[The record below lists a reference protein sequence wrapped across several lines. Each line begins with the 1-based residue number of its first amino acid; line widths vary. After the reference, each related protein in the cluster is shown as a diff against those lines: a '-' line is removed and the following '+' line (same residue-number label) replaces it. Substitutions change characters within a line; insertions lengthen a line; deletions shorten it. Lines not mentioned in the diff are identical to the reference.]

1 MTERPAHILQEWSP
15 EAHVAFM
22 ERANIKLSVLS
33 ISSPGTNLPSNVS
46 PDSGVHTLT
55 RTFNTEL
62 SDICKRFPSKF
73 AFFASLPLP
82 DVQAAIS
89 EIDYA
94 LDILGCVGFAIMSNS
109 NGIYP
114 GDPALDAVWKRLDD
128 RNAVVFIHPT
138 SCYVQT
144 PACHQMLQPL
154 KDLPN
159 PAIEFQFDETRAV
172 INLLISGTVTRYP
185 NIRYIMTHA
194 GCVIPAVLERVQSLT
209 SYYTSFKIGACGTSG
224 GSDGDDDT
232 DAPSSVQARRPAS
245 PASSRSSATIEP
257 DTPTFRSQLQSN
269 FFFDLA
275 GMPFPDQFLGLKQ
288 LVWSGSMLY
297 GSDYPFTSADLG
309 YELAG
314 RLHYS
319 LESYM
324 GKNNEI
330 KEVYMAN
337 AQELLKPSPVV
348 EGDRDERSGGASLLS
363 VKKEVAN
370 AGLPRDVRR

>member
-1 MTERPAHILQEWSP
+1 MQ
-15 EAHVAFM
+15 
-22 ERANIKLSVLS
+22 RANIRLSVLS
-33 ISSPGTNLPSNVS
+33 ISSPGTNLPNINV
-46 PDSGVHTLT
+46 PPHSGVHTLT
-55 RTFNTEL
+55 RTFNSEL

-114 GDPALDAVWKRLDD
+114 GDPAFDAVWKKLDD
-128 RNAVVFIHPT
+128 RKAVVFIHPT
-138 SCYVQT
+138 SCCVQT
-144 PACHQMLQPL
+144 PAGHQIIQPL

-172 INLLISGTVTRYP
+172 INLLISGTVTRHP
-185 NIRYIMTHA
+185 NVRYIMTHA
-194 GCVIPAVLERVQSLT
+194 GCVIPAVLERVKTLT
-209 SYYTSFKIGACGTSG
+209 SYYAGLKIGAAGTGG
-224 GSDGDDDT
+224 GSEGYEESE
-232 DAPSSVQARRPAS
+232 ALKSIPAWGSAS
-245 PASSRSSATIEP
+245 PDSSISSATVEP

-269 FFFDLA
+269 FYFDLA
-275 GMPFPDQFLGLKQ
+275 GMPFPDQFLDLKQ

-309 YELAG
+309 HELAET
-314 RLHYS
+314 LHYS
-319 LESYM
+319 LESHI
-324 GKNNEI
+324 GKENEI
-330 KEVYMAN
+330 EEVYMTN
-337 AQELLKPSPVV
+337 ALELLKPRPLV

-363 VKKEVAN
+363 VKKEVAE
-370 AGLPRDVRR
+370 

>member
-1 MTERPAHILQEWSP
+1 
-15 EAHVAFM
+15 M

-33 ISSPGTNLPSNVS
+33 ISSPGTNLPSIDV
-46 PDSGVHTLT
+46 PPHSGVHTLT

-82 DVQAAIS
+82 DVHAALS

-114 GDPALDAVWKRLDD
+114 GDSALDAVWKKLDE
-128 RNAVVFIHPT
+128 RKAVVFIHPT
-138 SCYVQT
+138 SCCVQT
-144 PACHQMLQPL
+144 PAGHQMFQPL

-194 GCVIPAVLERVQSLT
+194 GCVIPAVLERVQSLA
-209 SYYTSFKIGACGTSG
+209 SHYTSLQIRADTSCGA
-224 GSDGDDDT
+224 DGDDEPV
-232 DAPSSVQARRPAS
+232 APLSVPTRSPAS
-245 PASSRSSATIEP
+245 PVSSISSATIEP
-257 DTPTFRSQLQSN
+257 DTPTFGSQLQSN
-269 FFFDLA
+269 FYFDLA
-275 GMPFPDQFLGLKQ
+275 GVPISDQFLGLKQ
-288 LVWSGSMLY
+288 LVWSASLLY
-297 GSDYPFTSADLG
+297 GSDYPFTSSDLG
-309 YELAG
+309 FELAEK
-314 RLHYS
+314 LHYS

-324 GKNNEI
+324 GKGNEI
-330 KEVYMAN
+330 EEVYMAN
-337 AQELLKPSPVV
+337 ALKLLKPKPLV
-348 EGDRDERSGGASLLS
+348 EGDKDERSGGASQLS
-363 VKKEVAN
+363 VRKEVAN
-370 AGLPRDVRR
+370 GELREK

>member
-1 MTERPAHILQEWSP
+1 
-15 EAHVAFM
+15 M

-33 ISSPGTNLPSNVS
+33 ISSPGTNLPSIDA
-46 PDSGVHTLT
+46 PPHSGVHTLT
-55 RTFNTEL
+55 RAFNTEL

-94 LDILGCVGFAIMSNS
+94 LDALGCVGFAIMSNS
-109 NGIYP
+109 IGIYP
-114 GDPALDAVWKRLDD
+114 GDLALDAVWKKLDD
-128 RNAVVFIHPT
+128 RKAVVFIHPT

-144 PACHQMLQPL
+144 PAGHQMLQPL

-159 PAIEFQFDETRAV
+159 PAIEFQFDEMRAV

-194 GCVIPAVLERVQSLT
+194 GCVLPAVLERVQSLT
-209 SYYTSFKIGACGTSG
+209 SYWTSLRTGAAGTSG
-224 GSDGDDDT
+224 GGDGHDDPE
-232 DAPSSVQARRPAS
+232 APQSVPIRRPAS
-245 PASSRSSATIEP
+245 SASSVSSATIEP
-257 DTPTFRSQLQSN
+257 DTPTFRSQLLSN
-269 FFFDLA
+269 FYFDLA
-275 GMPFPDQFLGLKQ
+275 GMPFPEQFLGLKQ

-297 GSDYPFTSADLG
+297 GSDYPFTSSDLG
-309 YELAG
+309 FELAD
-314 RLHYS
+314 RLCYS

-324 GKNNEI
+324 GKDNEI
-330 KEVYMAN
+330 TEVYMTN
-337 AQELLKPSPVV
+337 ALELLKPRPIV

-363 VKKEVAN
+363 IKKEVAN
-370 AGLPRDVRR
+370 